1 MTANQN
7 VAPRSSGAKS
17 AAWRQRRI
25 GWTLT
30 IILSIVYL
38 IYLFLVIRTPA
49 AMSSDIGGN
58 FTPGLVL
65 GACVIFI
72 ALGLSFYYVAQANRN
87 DSDREK
93 RS

>member
-7 VAPRSSGAKS
+7 LAPQSSGAKS

-30 IILSIVYL
+30 IILTA
-38 IYLFLVIRTPA
+38 IYLSYLYLVIATPA
-49 AMSSDIGGN
+49 SMSANIGGH

-65 GACVIFI
+65 GACVILA